1 MSEDKHP
8 ELHKRDLLL
17 SDRIPQGT
25 VKDIIKDIF
34 EIDFDDDEKEE
45 IGLLHKKGGI
55 SIMKYYDTYLPYII
69 DDDYDWS
76 YPAPEMQLLWRLDDL
91 QDRLEELIA
100 KDAPY
105 RDGYIYSEDDI
116 RYALPEHLYDI
127 GKVERAIE
135 LAKDDLVNRYGLPNP
150 DTLLSDESE
159 IVSEDCI
166 GQMTLLDLLS
176 EELLKAA

>member
-1 MSEDKHP
+1 MHKLGNELTADDK
-8 ELHKRDLLL
+8 KYQQK
-17 SDRIPQGT
+17 SGIP
-25 VKDIIKDIF
+25 V
-34 EIDFDDDEKEE
+34 
-45 IGLLHKKGGI
+45 
-55 SIMKYYDTYLPYII
+55 KYYDTYLPYII

-76 YPAPEMQLLWRLDDL
+76 YPAPEMELLWRLDDL

-135 LAKDDLVNRYGLPNP
+135 LAKDDLVNKYSLP
-150 DTLLSDESE
+150 DTGALMIDEPE
-159 IVSEDCI
+159 LVAEDRVI
-166 GQMTLLDLLS
+166 QMTLFEILPEVLP
-176 EELLKAA
+176 KAA

>member
-1 MSEDKHP
+1 
-8 ELHKRDLLL
+8 
-17 SDRIPQGT
+17 
-25 VKDIIKDIF
+25 
-34 EIDFDDDEKEE
+34 
-45 IGLLHKKGGI
+45 
-55 SIMKYYDTYLPYII
+55 MKYYDTYLPYII

-116 RYALPEHLYDI
+116 RYALPEYLYDI

-135 LAKDDLVNRYGLPNP
+135 LAKDDLVNKYGLPDP
-150 DTLLSDESE
+150 ETLMIDASE
-159 IVSEDCI
+159 LVAEDRVI
-166 GQMTLLDLLS
+166 QMTLFEILPEVLP
-176 EELLKAA
+176 KAA

>member
-1 MSEDKHP
+1 
-8 ELHKRDLLL
+8 
-17 SDRIPQGT
+17 
-25 VKDIIKDIF
+25 
-34 EIDFDDDEKEE
+34 
-45 IGLLHKKGGI
+45 
-55 SIMKYYDTYLPYII
+55 MKYYDTYLPYII

-116 RYALPEHLYDI
+116 RYALPEHLFDI

-135 LAKDDLVNRYGLPNP
+135 LAKDDLVNKYGLPDP
-150 DTLLSDESE
+150 ETLMIDASE
-159 IVSEDCI
+159 LVAEDRVI
-166 GQMTLLDLLS
+166 QMTLFEILPEVLP
-176 EELLKAA
+176 KAA

>member
-1 MSEDKHP
+1 
-8 ELHKRDLLL
+8 
-17 SDRIPQGT
+17 
-25 VKDIIKDIF
+25 
-34 EIDFDDDEKEE
+34 
-45 IGLLHKKGGI
+45 
-55 SIMKYYDTYLPYII
+55 MKYYDTYLPYIV

-76 YPAPEMQLLWRLDDL
+76 YPGPEMQLLWRLDDL

-105 RDGYIYSEDDI
+105 RNRDIYSEDDI
-116 RYALPEHLYDI
+116 RYSLPEHLFDI

-135 LAKDDLVNRYGLPNP
+135 LAKDDLVNKYGLPDP
-150 DTLLSDESE
+150 ETLMIDESD
-159 IVSEDCI
+159 IVAEDCV

>member
-1 MSEDKHP
+1 MHKLGNELTADDK
-8 ELHKRDLLL
+8 KYQQK
-17 SDRIPQGT
+17 SGIP
-25 VKDIIKDIF
+25 V
-34 EIDFDDDEKEE
+34 
-45 IGLLHKKGGI
+45 
-55 SIMKYYDTYLPYII
+55 KYYDTYLPYII

-76 YPAPEMQLLWRLDDL
+76 YPAPEMELLWRLDDL

-135 LAKDDLVNRYGLPNP
+135 LAKDDLVNKYSLPDP
-150 DTLLSDESE
+150 GALMIDEPE
-159 IVSEDCI
+159 LVAEDRVI
-166 GQMTLLDLLS
+166 QMTLFEILPEVLP
-176 EELLKAA
+176 KAA